1 MNVSTEQKENRQVEL
16 TVEVESEE
24 MDKAMED
31 AFRRLANK
39 VKVPGFRKG
48 KVPRHIFEQQVGR
61 DALVDEAIERLVP
74 DLYRQAVQQE
84 ELSPV
89 AQPQV
94 EVTQREPLTFKALVP
109 LAPKVELGNYEGVGL
124 EASSAEVTEEDV
136 NAALEEVRHQH
147 AVQSPVERPVQLG
160 DVVTIDVTAN
170 IEGTSFL
177 DHKEINYEVT
187 QGSRSPLP
195 GFSEEL
201 VGLNK
206 NETKDFSL
214 VVPEDHYLEDWVG
227 KPCDCHV
234 TVKEVKQKELPALD
248 DELART
254 AGYQDL
260 ASMRQQVASGLER
273 KAKDNRDKELK
284 QKALDAVVGRSTLE
298 FPPVLEDKEIER
310 MLSEQARRYGYD
322 NVDDY
327 LGRMNTSKDQVW
339 EELRPTAKKRI
350 ANSLVL
356 EKVAEERNIEINSSD
371 VDNRVQQM
379 IEEAGDKENAEKFLK
394 LPQVRESIESSL
406 RTDRTLEYLV
416 KAVGG
421 EALGTGDA
429 ETQGGHD
436 GS

>member
-1 MNVSTEQKENRQVEL
+1 MNVTTEQKENRQVEL
-16 TVEVESEE
+16 TVEAGGEE

-31 AFRRLANK
+31 AFRRLAGK

-61 DALVDEAIERLVP
+61 DALVDEAIEHLLP
-74 DLYRQAVQQE
+74 DLYQQAVQQQ

-89 AQPQV
+89 GQPQV
-94 EVTQREPLTFKALVP
+94 EVTQREPLAFKALVP
-109 LAPKVELGNYEGVGL
+109 LTPRVELGEYQGVGL
-124 EASSAEVTEEDV
+124 EAPSAEVSAEDV
-136 NAALEEVRHQH
+136 NAAVEQTRHEH
-147 AVQSPVERPVQLG
+147 AVQSPVDRPVQFG
-160 DVVTIDVTAN
+160 DVVTIDVSAT

-187 QGSRSPLP
+187 AGSRSPLP

-206 NETKDFSL
+206 NESKDFSL
-214 VVPEDHYLEDWVG
+214 VVPEDHYLKDSVG
-227 KPCDCHV
+227 KTCDCHV
-234 TVKEVKQKELPALD
+234 TVKEVKQKELPTLD

-254 AGYQDL
+254 AGYDDL
-260 ASMRQQVASGLER
+260 ASMQQQVASGLEQ
-273 KAKDNRDKELK
+273 KAQENRDKEMK
-284 QKALDAVVGRSTLE
+284 QKALDAVVERSSIE

-310 MLSEQARRYGYD
+310 MLSEQARRFGYD

-327 LGRMNTSKDQVW
+327 LGRMNTSKEQVW

-356 EKVAEERNIEINSSD
+356 EKVAEDNNIEINASD

-379 IEEAGDKENAEKFLK
+379 IEETGDKEKAEKFFK
-394 LPQVRESIESSL
+394 LPQVRESIENSL
-406 RTDRTLEYLV
+406 RTDRALEHLV
-416 KAVGG
+416 NAVSGTP
-421 EALGTGDA
+421 LGTGDTG
-429 ETQGGHD
+429 EQGGHD